1 MSKLQE
7 VKTVTFDKNLNRI
20 IQSDPIYEALFE
32 NIYKLTDL
40 NAFLAQKGMLDEKF
54 LHKLSMG
61 GKEYHLCYQ
70 TKDLDDTFEFQFFL
84 LAESWVVVNPAG
96 GNDVYDQLTGQFT
109 EKTILALLT
118 SEISR
123 TARDKDNCTALIIDI
138 EHLKNINEMFGFLA
152 GDHILKEH
160 ARVLK
165 ENTRTSDS
173 IGRFKGDKFLV
184 ILHKTDTHG
193 TMQYIK
199 KFEDSLKQ
207 ISFQFNELN
216 VLVDLNY
223 GVTLFKEDDTVPKVL
238 DRAQKALAQA
248 KKSQSTHI
256 QYLL

>member
-7 VKTVTFDKNLNRI
+7 VKTIVFDKNLNRI
-20 IQSDPIYEALFE
+20 IHSDPLYEALFE
-32 NIYKLTDL
+32 NIYTLTDL
-40 NAFLAQKGMLDEKF
+40 NTFLAQNGMLDENF

-70 TKDLDDTFEFQFFL
+70 SKDLDDTFEFRFFL

-96 GNDVYDQLTGQFT
+96 GNDIYDQLTGQLT

-123 TARDKDNCTALIIDI
+123 AKRDKDDYTVLIIDI

-152 GDHILKEH
+152 GDHVLKEH

-165 ENTRTSDS
+165 ESTRTSDS

-184 ILHKTDTHG
+184 ILHKTDAHG

-199 KFEDSLKQ
+199 KFETSLKKV
-207 ISFQFNELN
+207 SFQFNDLN

-223 GVTLFKEDDTVPKVL
+223 GVTLLKEDDTVAKVL
-238 DRAQKALAQA
+238 QRAQKALNQA
-248 KKSQSTHI
+248 KKSTSAHI